1 MFILAIETPGPFGST
16 ALLDQEGNVLGFEV
30 SHGTMSHLKDLIPM
44 IDTMLKK
51 CGVSKDQIDL
61 IAPSVGPGSF
71 TGIRIGVSTAR
82 ALCQALGI
90 KAVPVPTLEA
100 FCFKEAA
107 ADAVLD
113 VREAAADASSG
124 GQAAGMQADSGRTA
138 VCAIINARRGQV
150 YGMIDGFME
159 PGPYMLTDVIE
170 AYKSKMEPDGW
181 KLLFFGDGVDAYEKD
196 IIEALGE
203 PGQPGQPGPGPS
215 ARFEFVPESDRY
227 QEAVSVGRWA
237 AKRIRECGAAG
248 AVNAGVETDVPA
260 GDAGDSLDAG
270 AAGAAA
276 AVAALDAEAGGA
288 EEVTGCAGDYE
299 QLLPD
304 YMRRAEAEQK
314 LESGELPICR
324 GPKQE

>member
-1 MFILAIETPGPFGST
+1 MYILAIETTGPYGST
-16 ALLDQEGNVLGFEV
+16 ALLDEEGKVLGFEV
-30 SHGTMSHLKDLIPM
+30 SRGTMSHLKDLIPM

-51 CGVSKDQIDL
+51 CGVAKDQIDL

-100 FCFKEAA
+100 FRFKETA
-107 ADAVLD
+107 
-113 VREAAADASSG
+113 EAAG
-124 GQAAGMQADSGRTA
+124 NGKRTA

-170 AYKSKMEPDGW
+170 VYKSKMESDGW
-181 KLLFFGDGVDAYEKD
+181 KLLFFGDGIDAYEKN
-196 IIEALGE
+196 IKEALGE
-203 PGQPGQPGPGPS
+203 PGPGSS
-215 ARFEFVPESDRY
+215 AHFEFAPEADRY
-227 QEAVSVGRWA
+227 QDAVSVGRWA
-237 AKRIRECGAAG
+237 AKRIREC
-248 AVNAGVETDVPA
+248 
-260 GDAGDSLDAG
+260 
-270 AAGAAA
+270 AAA
-276 AVAALDAEAGGA
+276 DVASTALRCAVDF
-288 EEVTGCAGDYE
+288 E

>member
-1 MFILAIETPGPFGST
+1 MYILAIETTGPYGST
-16 ALLDQEGNVLGFEV
+16 ALLDEKGKVLGYEV
-30 SHGTMSHLKDLIPM
+30 SRGTMSHLKDLIPM

-51 CGVSKDQIDL
+51 CGVAKDQIDL

-100 FCFKEAA
+100 FCFKETAEAADTAA
-107 ADAVLD
+107 AKN
-113 VREAAADASSG
+113 
-124 GQAAGMQADSGRTA
+124 GRPTA

-170 AYKSKMEPDGW
+170 VYKSKMEPAGW
-181 KLLFFGDGVDAYEKD
+181 RMLFFGDGIDAYEKN
-196 IIEALGE
+196 IKEALGE
-203 PGQPGQPGPGPS
+203 PGPGPS
-215 ARFEFVPESDRY
+215 APFEFAPEADRY
-227 QEAVSVGRWA
+227 QDAVSVGRWA
-237 AKRIRECGAAG
+237 AKRIRECGAATG
-248 AVNAGVETDVPA
+248 A
-260 GDAGDSLDAG
+260 DADIADALDAG
-270 AAGAAA
+270 QAD
-276 AVAALDAEAGGA
+276 VASTAL
-288 EEVTGCAGDYE
+288 GCAVDFE
-299 QLLPD
+299 ELLPD

>member
-1 MFILAIETPGPFGST
+1 MYILAIETTGPYGST
-16 ALLDQEGNVLGFEV
+16 ALLDEEGKVLGYEV

-51 CGVSKDQIDL
+51 CGVAKDQIDL

-100 FCFKEAA
+100 FCFKETAEAADTAA
-107 ADAVLD
+107 AVPA
-113 VREAAADASSG
+113 VREAAV
-124 GQAAGMQADSGRTA
+124 GRTA

-170 AYKSKMEPDGW
+170 VYKSKMEPAGW
-181 KLLFFGDGVDAYEKD
+181 RMLFFGDGIDAYEKN
-196 IIEALGE
+196 IKEALGE
-203 PGQPGQPGPGPS
+203 PGPGPS
-215 ARFEFVPESDRY
+215 ASFEFAPEADRY
-227 QEAVSVGRWA
+227 QDAVSVGRWA
-237 AKRIRECGAAG
+237 AKRIRECGAA
-248 AVNAGVETDVPA
+248 T
-260 GDAGDSLDAG
+260 
-270 AAGAAA
+270 GAAA
-276 AVAALDAEAGGA
+276 AVVDALDAGQADVA
-288 EEVTGCAGDYE
+288 STALGCAVDFE
-299 QLLPD
+299 ELLPD

>member
-1 MFILAIETPGPFGST
+1 MYILAIETTGPYGST
-16 ALLDQEGNVLGFEV
+16 ALLDEKGKVLGYEV
-30 SHGTMSHLKDLIPM
+30 SRGTMSHLKDLIPM

-51 CGVSKDQIDL
+51 CGVAKDQIDL

-100 FCFKEAA
+100 FCFKETAEAADTAA
-107 ADAVLD
+107 AVPDTRDAAV
-113 VREAAADASSG
+113 
-124 GQAAGMQADSGRTA
+124 GRTA

-150 YGMIDGFME
+150 YGMIDGFVE

-170 AYKSKMEPDGW
+170 VYKSKMEPAGW
-181 KLLFFGDGVDAYEKD
+181 RLLFFGDGIDAYEKN
-196 IIEALGE
+196 IKEALGE
-203 PGQPGQPGPGPS
+203 PGSGPS
-215 ARFEFVPESDRY
+215 APFEFAPEADRY
-227 QEAVSVGRWA
+227 QDAVSVGRWA
-237 AKRIRECGAAG
+237 AKRIREC
-248 AVNAGVETDVPA
+248 AVDF
-260 GDAGDSLDAG
+260 
-270 AAGAAA
+270 
-276 AVAALDAEAGGA
+276 
-288 EEVTGCAGDYE
+288 EE
-299 QLLPD
+299 LLPD

>member
-1 MFILAIETPGPFGST
+1 MYILAIETTGPYGST
-16 ALLDQEGNVLGFEV
+16 ALLDEEGKVLGFEV
-30 SHGTMSHLKDLIPM
+30 SNGTMSHLKDLIPM

-51 CGVSKDQIDL
+51 CGVAKDQIDL
-61 IAPSVGPGSF
+61 IAASVGPGSF

-100 FCFKEAA
+100 FCFKETAAEATVAADTAA
-107 ADAVLD
+107 AKN
-113 VREAAADASSG
+113 
-124 GQAAGMQADSGRTA
+124 GRPTA

-170 AYKSKMEPDGW
+170 VYKSKMEPAGW
-181 KLLFFGDGVDAYEKD
+181 RMLFFGDGIDAYEKN
-196 IIEALGE
+196 IKEALGE
-203 PGQPGQPGPGPS
+203 PGPGPS
-215 ARFEFVPESDRY
+215 APFEFAPEADRY
-227 QEAVSVGRWA
+227 QDAVSVGRWA
-237 AKRIRECGAAG
+237 AKRIRECGAATG
-248 AVNAGVETDVPA
+248 A
-260 GDAGDSLDAG
+260 DADIADALDAG
-270 AAGAAA
+270 QAD
-276 AVAALDAEAGGA
+276 VASTAL
-288 EEVTGCAGDYE
+288 GCAVE
-299 QLLPD
+299 FEELLPD